1 MQPVSLEPDNT
12 ETGYTIRDMVEYQG
26 VLQYVVTPK
35 DNPSHRI
42 AVRREDIR
50 DWVSSKAHED
60 YDFARYK
67 EETEEELEAERRM
80 LLQAAEKTR
89 KRAARAKARAM
100 LNVTKPDHGR
110 GSVIVTGSAS
120 ELESDETSSA
130 ALLKHTTP
138 VKRKLSHEDVQSPL
152 KRQAVSSLSP
162 GLTAAQ
168 KLLLQ
173 SNRHQLLALQDEPSA
188 SEEDEIPATDPHHET
203 VPLSYRPILPPPKAR
218 TGSFTNSSA
227 AKPLIPTSLSSYRPK
242 LSVNPSSSTPEQRYS
257 KLGPPVY
264 VSVPI
269 PKQEKIPASSS
280 DTASNT
286 TTPNQNYG
294 PLKEY
299 PPILPPPRQS
309 VTRSSHSTTSSGSS
323 STAPSVRGVGKS
335 QHSLSPKTSVSAHR
349 SPYHPMTTSTATTA
363 RAKNNNFRPAFANGN
378 ASEDIGKQRILPIQ
392 TLGEAS
398 RHDML
403 SGGKNR
409 YSKLSAGHAA
419 VGVNSAGGQETQ
431 KSPKSISK
439 PTHSQMNVEDV
450 EEGEEGEEG
459 GESSGETWAIHGL
472 IDDELRLIDGDLV
485 HHYRVDWVGDY
496 SPTWEPEWNVSEQ
509 SIKAYRRT
517 LERDRFD
524 GAQDELR
531 PSRLS
536 RPMEVEGGNPV
547 TTRHVNGS
555 ESGSNSED
563 FQTSTETS
571 RSATR
576 NAQDHE
582 PD

>member
-1 MQPVSLEPDNT
+1 MRRFRTRTIEVPQRVVYIPRSGPAMQPVSLEPDNT

-80 LLQAAEKTR
+80 LLQAAEKSR
-89 KRAARAKARAM
+89 KREARAKARAM
-100 LNVTKPDHGR
+100 LKVTKPDHGR

-138 VKRKLSHEDVQSPL
+138 VKRKLSHEDVQSPV

-173 SNRHQLLALQDEPSA
+173 SNRHQLLASQDEPSA
-188 SEEDEIPATDPHHET
+188 SEEDEIPATDSHHET

-227 AKPLIPTSLSSYRPK
+227 AKPLIPTSLSSYRPE
-242 LSVNPSSSTPEQRYS
+242 LNVNPSSSTPEQRYS

-269 PKQEKIPASSS
+269 PEREKIPASSS

-309 VTRSSHSTTSSGSS
+309 VTRSSDSTTSSGSS

-349 SPYHPMTTSTATTA
+349 SPYHPVTTSTATTA
-363 RAKNNNFRPAFANGN
+363 RAKNNNFRPVFANGN
-378 ASEDIGKQRILPIQ
+378 ASEDIGNQRIF
-392 TLGEAS
+392 
-398 RHDML
+398 
-403 SGGKNR
+403 
-409 YSKLSAGHAA
+409 AA

-450 EEGEEGEEG
+450 EDGEEGEEG
-459 GESSGETWAIHGL
+459 GESSGETWAVHGL

-509 SIKAYRRT
+509 SIKDYRRT
-517 LERDRFD
+517 LERDGFD